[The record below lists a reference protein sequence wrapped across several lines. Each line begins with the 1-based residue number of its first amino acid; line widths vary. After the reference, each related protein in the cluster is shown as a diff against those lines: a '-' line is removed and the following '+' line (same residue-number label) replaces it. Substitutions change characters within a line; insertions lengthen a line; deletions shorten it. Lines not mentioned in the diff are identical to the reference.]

1 MAKRN
6 WLLLLTQLPASAST
20 TRVALWRKLRAAGAT
35 SVEHGAWMLPVTNEH
50 RELMKSLLVM
60 VQSHDGS
67 ATLFEATALDGDDA
81 MEARFSADRAREY
94 QEFATRAQGLL
105 DEVAKE
111 IAASKFTY
119 AELEEVEDDL
129 QKLETWL
136 KRITARDFYAG
147 EDRESAL
154 GLIADCRGSIAA
166 FSEQVFEAEGLN

>member
-20 TRVALWRKLRAAGAT
+20 ARVALWRKLRAAGAT
-35 SVEHGAWMLPVTNEH
+35 SVEHGAWMLPVTKTH
-50 RELMKSLLVM
+50 RELMKALVMM
-60 VQSHDGS
+60 VQSYDGS
-67 ATLFEATALDGDDA
+67 ASLFEATALDGDDA

-111 IAASKFTY
+111 VTASKFTY

-129 QKLETWL
+129 QKLEIWL

-147 EDRESAL
+147 QDQETAL
-154 GLIADCRGSIAA
+154 GLIADCRRSIAA
-166 FSEQVFEAEGLN
+166 FSERVFKAEGLK

>member
-1 MAKRN
+1 
-6 WLLLLTQLPASAST
+6 
-20 TRVALWRKLRAAGAT
+20 
-35 SVEHGAWMLPVTNEH
+35 MLPVTKPH
-50 RELMKSLLVM
+50 RELMKSLAAM

-81 MEARFSADRAREY
+81 MEARFAADRAREY

-111 IAASKFTY
+111 VAASKFTY
-119 AELEEVEDDL
+119 AELEEIEDDL

-136 KRITARDFYAG
+136 KRIVARDFYAG
-147 EDRESAL
+147 KDQKNAL
-154 GLIADCRGSIAA
+154 ETIANCRGSIAA

>member
-35 SVEHGAWMLPVTNEH
+35 SVEHGAWMLPVTKPH
-50 RELMKSLLVM
+50 RELMKTLVVM
-60 VQSHDGS
+60 VKSHDGS

-81 MEARFSADRAREY
+81 MKARFAADRAREY
-94 QEFATRAQGLL
+94 LEFATRAQGLL

-111 IAASKFTY
+111 VAVSKFTF

-129 QKLETWL
+129 QKLEIWL
-136 KRITARDFYAG
+136 SRIVARDFYAG
-147 EDRESAL
+147 KNQESARVM
-154 GLIADCRGSIAA
+154 IADCRRSIAV
-166 FSEQVFEAEGLN
+166 FSERVFEAEGLN